1 MINFPLASE
10 CWEKDERVAMDRVIK
25 SNFFTMGNEVKKF
38 ENDFAKFFK
47 AKYAIM
53 VNSGSSA
60 NLLAISALIYSK
72 KYNLSEGDEVIVPAV
87 SWSTTY
93 SPLKQCN
100 LKIKFV
106 DIDIETLN
114 LNIDQLKKA
123 ITKETKLIFAVNLLG
138 NSNEYDEIL
147 KICDKNNII
156 LVEDNC
162 EAMGGKYNNQLLGTF
177 GIMGT
182 FSTFFSHHISTMEG
196 GVVLTNDEELR
207 DIMLSL
213 RAHGWTRNLDGS
225 SKIYEKKEDDF
236 YEMFNF
242 ILPGYNLRPLEL
254 EGAIGIEQLKKLP
267 KFIKNRRENS
277 EFFKNKF
284 SNLNSIII
292 QKEIGESSY
301 FGFSIIVK
309 NDAKYTRKELIKRF
323 KDEKIEC
330 RPIVAGNFTK
340 HEVIKYFN
348 YEIFDELKNS
358 NYIHDNGLFIGNHH
372 YDCTYE
378 LEQIY
383 NLIKSME

>member
-1 MINFPLASE
+1 MIDFPLAAE
-10 CWEKDERVAMDRVIK
+10 CWDQNEKEAMKRVIK

-47 AKYAIM
+47 AKYAVM

-72 KYNLSEGDEVIVPAV
+72 KYNLNEGDEVIVPAV
-87 SWSTTY
+87 SWATTY

-106 DIDIETLN
+106 DIDLETLN
-114 LNIDQLKKA
+114 LDINQLKKA
-123 ITKETKLIFAVNLLG
+123 ITENTKMIFAVNLLG

-147 KICDKNNII
+147 KICKEHNII
-156 LVEDNC
+156 LIEDNC
-162 EAMGGKYNNQLLGTF
+162 EAMGGVYNDQFLGTI
-177 GIMGT
+177 GVMGT

-213 RAHGWTRNLDGS
+213 RAHGWTRNLDPS
-225 SKIYEKKEDDF
+225 SKIYSKKEDDF

-254 EGAIGIEQLKKLP
+254 EGALGCEQLKKLP
-267 KFIKNRRENS
+267 KFIENRRKNS
-277 EFFKNKF
+277 EFFRTKF
-284 SNLNSIII
+284 SNLKSILV
-292 QKEIGESSY
+292 QKEVGLSSY
-301 FGFSIIVK
+301 FGFSMIIRK
-309 NDAKYTRKELIKRF
+309 DAKYTRKELTKRF
-323 KDEKIEC
+323 KEEKVEC

-340 HEVIKYFN
+340 NSVIKYYD
-348 YEIFDELKNS
+348 YEIFDKLKNS
-358 NYIHDNGLFIGNHH
+358 DYLHDNGLFIGNHH
-372 YDCTYE
+372 YDCTDK
-378 LEQIY
+378 LDQIY